1 MKKSPM
7 HSTRAVRKKPAR
19 QQGFLGDYVGNVK
32 AVVDM
37 AGYVKAVCKD
47 WFINGTTFALQA
59 FARPVSFTNKSPDCL
74 GRATCSCGWLLVAC
88 RGRAVT
94 SVRVM
99 LLCLRKVKGKTEVF
113 DGVGYVL
120 NKHGRLP

>member
-59 FARPVSFTNKSPDCL
+59 FARPVSFTKKFPDCL
-74 GRATCSCGWLLVAC
+74 VARGLLLWLAAGGVPGTRCDKCKGDVVMSAESEGKDRGVRWCWVCAKHGWL
-88 RGRAVT
+88 
-94 SVRVM
+94 
-99 LLCLRKVKGKTEVF
+99 
-113 DGVGYVL
+113 
-120 NKHGRLP
+120 P